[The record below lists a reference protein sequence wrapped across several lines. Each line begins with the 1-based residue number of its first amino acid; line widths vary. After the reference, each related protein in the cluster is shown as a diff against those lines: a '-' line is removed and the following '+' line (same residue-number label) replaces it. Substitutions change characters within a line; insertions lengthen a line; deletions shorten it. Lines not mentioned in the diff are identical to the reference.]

1 MAVEGINGALSAIHR
16 QSLAVDQAAAKIA
29 RAGLPT
35 AGPASG
41 QPEVNAEAEGGD
53 LLLQGITES
62 IVARS
67 NFVASIKLAQVA
79 NENVATAL
87 DIGYGVRST

>member
-1 MAVEGINGALSAIHR
+1 MAVEGISGALSAIQR
-16 QSLAVDQAAAKIA
+16 QSHAVDQAGAKIA

-35 AGPASG
+35 ADAANG
-41 QPEVNAEAEGGD
+41 QAEVRPESEGSD

-62 IVARS
+62 MMARS
-67 NFVASIKLAQVA
+67 AFVASIKLAQVA

-87 DIGYGVRST
+87 EIGYGVTTS